1 MFLSYINVTIN
12 CHFCIYANFP
22 TNNYIC
28 YFADIIVSHICKKT
42 KKKRGDKM
50 SEKAHLSIRI
60 PKRLMKDIKIL
71 AIEREQ
77 TLTNVVRTALEEYI
91 EENKK

>member
-22 TNNYIC
+22 TNSYIC
-28 YFADIIVSHICKKT
+28 YFADIIVSHICKKL
-42 KKKRGDKM
+42 KKSEVIIM
-50 SEKAHLSIRI
+50 AEKAHLSIRI
-60 PKRLMKDIKIL
+60 PKRLMKDLKIL

-77 TLTNVVRTALEEYI
+77 TLTNVVRSALEEYI